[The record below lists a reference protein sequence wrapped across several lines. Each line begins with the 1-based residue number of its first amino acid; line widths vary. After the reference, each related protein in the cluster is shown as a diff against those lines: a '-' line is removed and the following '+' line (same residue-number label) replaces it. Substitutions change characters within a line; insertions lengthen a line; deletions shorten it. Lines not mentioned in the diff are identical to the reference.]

1 VSIVSPEYIGFLLL
15 AAMTYR
21 LARAYFGRRG
31 LLAFLLLLN
40 AMFAAFSGPQS
51 VIALTLSMAF
61 NYFIITQIRRTN
73 GLKRLESLLILGVGV
88 DVLLIFLPKALKVSG
103 SPIFFLGTS
112 YYSIQQIM
120 VLVDLY
126 QAKTMS
132 NKEPNFPCQSFLG
145 YCSFVSFFG
154 QLTAGP
160 ISTWKQTGRSLSEP
174 ASPSQLDAFRGS
186 LIFARGLF
194 QKLVISG
201 VFTQFSSALFASQA
215 PNARESAVG
224 LVLGYLSLYF
234 DFSGYTDM
242 AIGTGLLF
250 GVHLPLNFNQPLN
263 AVSLSEFW
271 SKWHVTLTGFIK
283 NYIYFPFVRSYG
295 GNSGRAKLSLVFSM
309 GLVGIW
315 HDLTLRYL
323 LFGLLHGLGMIA
335 LPWQSP
341 AKGKKWQQRWSW
353 LFTQA
358 YVVFTMAFF
367 LSPNLGVTR
376 VVLSSFMTSS
386 RPSGQVFAGIEVVD
400 KGLCLLALA
409 YTFAHVRGNMNTLQE
424 LGKAEPGWRLWFW
437 FVSVSFASLLFL
449 NAGIPK
455 NFVYADF

>member
-1 VSIVSPEYIGFLLL
+1 MSIFAPEYICFLSLAWVGFGLVQVCV
-15 AAMTYR
+15 
-21 LARAYFGRRG
+21 GRRG
-31 LLAFLLLLN
+31 LLPFLIVLN
-40 AMFAAFSGPQS
+40 AFFVAFSGFQS
-51 VIALTLSMAF
+51 LIALTLSVAF
-61 NYFIITQIRRTN
+61 NYSVLSAIRRT
-73 GLKRLESLLILGVGV
+73 SGVNPLRALVSVGIAA
-88 DVLLIFLPKALKVSG
+88 DVLLIFLPKILKLSG
-103 SPIFFLGTS
+103 SPVFFLGTS

-126 QAKTMS
+126 QVKTLS
-132 NKEPNFPCQSFLG
+132 DKEPNFPCQSFVG

-160 ISTWKQTGRSLSEP
+160 ISTWKQTGKALSQPEL
-174 ASPSQLDAFRGS
+174 PSELEVFRGI

-201 VFTQFSSALFASQA
+201 VFTQFSNALFASEA
-215 PNARESAVG
+215 PSGRESAVG
-224 LVLGYLSLYF
+224 LALGYLSLYF

-242 AIGTGLLF
+242 AIGTGFLF

-263 AVSLSEFW
+263 AVSPSEFW
-271 SKWHVTLTGFIK
+271 SKWHMTLTGFIK
-283 NYIYFPFVRSYG
+283 NYIYFPFVRAYG
-295 GNSGRAKLSLVFSM
+295 GDSRRAKLALVFSM

-367 LSPNLGVTR
+367 LSPNLAVTR
-376 VVLSSFMTSS
+376 EVLTSFLVVS
-386 RPSGQVFAGIEVVD
+386 RPSGRVFAGIEAVD
-400 KGLCLLALA
+400 KGLCLLALV
-409 YTFAHVRGNMNTLQE
+409 YTFAHVRGNKNTLQE
-424 LGKAEPGWRLWFW
+424 LGKAVPGWRLWFW
-437 FVSVSFASLLFL
+437 FVAISLISLMFL
-449 NAGIPK
+449 NGGIPK